1 LKPRFDFDFSVD
13 DNFTALRTTACRRPA
28 PVAFRR
34 FACTRTGVV
43 NPPPG
48 AWVSAVA
55 AALRHTRLRLR
66 RLNGTRWQRG
76 SRRVEK
82 ALQCLFNLFRVA
94 C

>member
-1 LKPRFDFDFSVD
+1 MKPRFDFDFSVD
-13 DNFTALRTTACRRPA
+13 DKFTALRTTACRHTA

-55 AALRHTRLRLR
+55 AALRHTRLRLAAMFPGR
-66 RLNGTRWQRG
+66 PKGGLR
-76 SRRVEK
+76 
-82 ALQCLFNLFRVA
+82 
-94 C
+94 

>member
-13 DNFTALRTTACRRPA
+13 DYFSALRTTACRRPA

-48 AWVSAVA
+48 AWASAVA
-55 AALRHTRLRLR
+55 AALRHARLRLA
-66 RLNGTRWQRG
+66 
-76 SRRVEK
+76 
-82 ALQCLFNLFRVA
+82 ALLPNRPKGGLR
-94 C
+94 